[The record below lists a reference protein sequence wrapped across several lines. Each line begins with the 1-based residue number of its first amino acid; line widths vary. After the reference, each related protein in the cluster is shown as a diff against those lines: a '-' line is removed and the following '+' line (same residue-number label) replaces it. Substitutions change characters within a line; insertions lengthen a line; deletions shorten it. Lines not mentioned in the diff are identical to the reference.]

1 MLENVSTI
9 EATASPNGNTD
20 EDLILV
26 SREELETLKRERE
39 EYRAMCLDFAQ
50 RYENI
55 HKIADNIEAIL
66 NPAGGAST

>member
-1 MLENVSTI
+1 MLENVSV
-9 EATASPNGNTD
+9 EALTSTNGNAN
-20 EDLILV
+20 EELILI
-26 SREELETLKRERE
+26 SKKELETLKRERE

-50 RYENI
+50 RHENI